1 MRVAIDDLKDYTY
14 LSQSY
19 TITDNFNRA
28 GNVVSVKQCSGN
40 INLFTL
46 QLSQDFKFGPLNWE
60 NQITYQKSSNEEVL
74 PVPLLNIYTNLYFK
88 FKVAR
93 VLSVN
98 LGADLRYF
106 TKYKALDYSPAL
118 GQYTVQDNG
127 ENNVEIGNY
136 PYVNVYA
143 NLHLKHTRFFIMMS
157 HVNASAGE
165 YFLVPHYPLNGRVLR
180 FGVSWN
186 FFN

>member
-1 MRVAIDDLKDYTY
+1 
-14 LSQSY
+14 
-19 TITDNFNRA
+19 
-28 GNVVSVKQCSGN
+28 
-40 INLFTL
+40 
-46 QLSQDFKFGPLNWE
+46 
-60 NQITYQKSSNEEVL
+60 
-74 PVPLLNIYTNLYFK
+74 
-88 FKVAR
+88 
-93 VLSVN
+93 
-98 LGADLRYF
+98 
-106 TKYKALDYSPAL
+106 